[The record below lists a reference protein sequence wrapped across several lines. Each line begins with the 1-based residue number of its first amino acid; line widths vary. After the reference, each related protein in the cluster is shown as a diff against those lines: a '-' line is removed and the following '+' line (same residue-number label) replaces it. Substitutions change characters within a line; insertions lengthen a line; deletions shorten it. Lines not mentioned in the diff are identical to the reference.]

1 MSPSSV
7 KREAKA
13 THSGNAHLHGMT
25 NVTAA
30 SIVYIATQ
38 VQVGSTNF
46 CDASKYLKSLC
57 QVHFALSS
65 SPVFCRLDTVS
76 DSERFYLSVLELFN
90 DVEELNEVNDLLAWW
105 NRYEE
110 FHLVLSWR
118 WKVIHVIQTSVS
130 QSAPFP
136 PPCQKCTWAHQSQAQ
151 AIK

>member
-13 THSGNAHLHGMT
+13 TCSGNAHLHGMT

-30 SIVYIATQ
+30 SIAYIATQ
-38 VQVGSTNF
+38 VRVWSTNF

-57 QVHFALSS
+57 QVHFSLSS
-65 SPVFCRLDTVS
+65 SPVFCRLDTIS

-90 DVEELNEVNDLLAWW
+90 DIEELNEVNDLLAWW

-110 FHLVLSWR
+110 FCLVMALKGRSCYSDKCFPISTLPTAPPAPKVHLGSS
-118 WKVIHVIQTSVS
+118 KP
-130 QSAPFP
+130 SAGN
-136 PPCQKCTWAHQSQAQ
+136 
-151 AIK
+151 